1 MKKLNSEIYKAD
13 EIKNFKEL
21 IERSAEKY
29 PDNVAYKFKRN
40 LGKKN
45 EKVIEKTYK
54 EIKQE
59 VEALGTVLLDMG
71 LENKKIA

>member
-29 PDNVAYKFKRN
+29 PDNVAYKFKRAGN
-40 LGKKN
+40 AGKRLWML
-45 EKVIEKTYK
+45 
-54 EIKQE
+54 Q
-59 VEALGTVLLDMG
+59 
-71 LENKKIA
+71 